1 MSLELTKTTE
11 SILYSMTG
19 AYLVIDMSGQ
29 IRSSNPAACEMLGYT
44 KSELEGCDIKQ
55 LVTEDD
61 AGQYDQHLETYQQ
74 YPNISQIVSHQK
86 DRSVCAKRKNGS
98 VFPIQIVLSTI
109 NIEGEELIIAEI
121 SDISEL
127 VFARK
132 RLDQVLDNVGS
143 YLYSLD
149 MIDNEVDSFWISPN
163 FTATTG
169 WDYTKAN
176 PTDWWRNHLH
186 PNDRAA
192 AIEAREQG
200 LKTGEYQHE
209 YRLKC
214 ANGEYI
220 WVHDTFKV
228 DYQDGRP
235 VRINGI
241 VSDVS
246 QYRQIKG
253 DLRATEVRLAKT
265 LSFVNIYPW
274 ALDLATGKINSPA
287 AVDSLFGYPS
297 GTLEHTRD
305 RLSRFTHPD
314 DAHIFSEAIEA
325 SKKTGHEFS
334 AEYRIIWP
342 DGSIH
347 WLMCRGNVI
356 PHTKQKN
363 SRILGIITDVTE
375 RALLTERLEQQRQ
388 LAADLNQ
395 LITRFATETDL
406 KSTSEDVLDIL
417 LKISGSEFGVV
428 GEVIKD
434 KNSQF
439 FLKAYAISNVAW
451 SEESHALYQQ
461 SLIDG
466 LEFHSQNN
474 LLGHILQSGEVLL
487 TNDPHNH
494 PSYSGLPE
502 GHPAL
507 SSFLNVPLYFGG
519 NMVGF
524 YALGNRKGGF
534 DEALL
539 ELLKPVDSAYAGI
552 IQARRMARKEAD
564 NKASLLRA
572 KEEAETANKAK
583 SAFLSSMSHEL
594 RTPLNA
600 ILGFAQLL
608 ELELEP
614 GSQNMD
620 NLQTIISSGKHLL
633 ALINDVL
640 DLSAIES
647 GKVMLNME
655 QLDTATLFTH
665 CKKLIKPFAEQHNI
679 EVIFEDSCSQP
690 GQLFA
695 DSTRTN
701 QIMFNL
707 VTNAIKYN
715 RPGGKV
721 FVSCEPEQENMR
733 ISVRDT
739 GIGIPEARLSDL
751 FIPFNRLDVDKHS
764 DIQGTGIGLLIC
776 KQLLESMG
784 GEIDVSSEEGVGSC
798 FSFTLAKKG
807 DKETRTVETEVT
819 CDSVSVT
826 TEDKSLIYIE
836 DNRVNMMLVREVI
849 NRKTDLTFYSAED
862 PLQGIEL
869 ITQHQPD
876 IIMLDIDLPNMSGID
891 VLKHLRE
898 NNLCPFA
905 KTIALSASAM
915 AEEVEAIENAGF
927 DICLTKPLNLNH
939 FLELLSRELA

>member
-1 MSLELTKTTE
+1 MSLELTTTTE
-11 SILYSMTG
+11 SLLYSMTG

-29 IRSSNPAACEMLGYT
+29 IRSTNPAACEMLGYT
-44 KSELEGCDIKQ
+44 KSELEGCDIRLLITQDACEHDQQ
-55 LVTEDD
+55 LEN
-61 AGQYDQHLETYQQ
+61 YQQ
-74 YPNISQIVSHQK
+74 YPNISQFVSHQK
-86 DRSVCAKRKNGS
+86 DRSVCVKRKNGS
-98 VFPIQIVLSTI
+98 VFPIQIVLSTVH
-109 NIEGEELIIAEI
+109 IEGEELIIAEI

-127 VFARK
+127 VFACK
-132 RLDQVLDNVGS
+132 RLDQVLDTVGS

-149 MIDNEVDSFWISPN
+149 MVGDEVDTFWISSN

-169 WDYTKAN
+169 WDSSKAN
-176 PTDWWRNHLH
+176 PTDWWRKHLH

-192 AIEAREQG
+192 AIEARELG
-200 LKTGEYQHE
+200 LKTGEYQYE

-228 DYQDGRP
+228 EYQDGRP

-246 QYRQIKG
+246 QYRHIKG
-253 DLRATEVRLAKT
+253 ELRSTEVRLAKT

-274 ALDLATGKINSPA
+274 GLDLETGKINSPA
-287 AVDSLFGYPS
+287 AVDTLFGYPS
-297 GTLEHTRD
+297 GSLDHYRD
-305 RLSRFTHPD
+305 HLSKLTHPD
-314 DAHIFSEAIEA
+314 DAHIFTEAIEA

-334 AEYRIIWP
+334 AEYRVIWP

-356 PHTKQKN
+356 PNTKNKN

-375 RALLTERLEQQRQ
+375 RALLTERLEQQKQ
-388 LAADLNQ
+388 LASDLNE

-417 LKISGSEFGVV
+417 LKISGSEFGIV
-428 GEVIKD
+428 GEVITD
-434 KNSQF
+434 SSNQS
-439 FLKAYAISNVAW
+439 FLKAHAISNVAW
-451 SEESHALYQQ
+451 SNESHALYQQ
-461 SLIDG
+461 SLTDG
-466 LEFHSQNN
+466 LEFHTRDN
-474 LLGHILQSGEVLL
+474 LLGHILESGDVLL
-487 TNDPHNH
+487 TNDPYNH
-494 PSYSGLPE
+494 PAYGGLPE

-507 SSFLNVPLYFGG
+507 VSFLNVPLYFGG
-519 NMVGF
+519 DMVGF
-524 YALGNRKGGF
+524 FALGNRNGGF
-534 DEALL
+534 DEALV
-539 ELLKPVDSAYAGI
+539 ELLKPVNSAYAGI

-647 GKVMLNME
+647 GKVILNME
-655 QLDTATLFTH
+655 MLDTATLFSH
-665 CKKLIKPFAEQHNI
+665 CQKLIKPFAEQHDI
-679 EVIFEDSCSQP
+679 DVVFEDSCSQP

-701 QIMFNL
+701 QVIFNL

-739 GIGIPEARLSDL
+739 GMGIPEGRLSDL

-764 DIQGTGIGLLIC
+764 NIQGTGIGLLIC

-784 GEIDVSSEEGVGSC
+784 GEIDVTSEEGVGSC
-798 FSFTLAKKG
+798 FSFTLATTG
-807 DKETRTVETEVT
+807 EKEARKLETAVACET
-819 CDSVSVT
+819 VSVAA
-826 TEDKSLIYIE
+826 EDKSLLYIE

-862 PLQGIEL
+862 PLEGIEL
-869 ITQHQPD
+869 IAEHQPD

-939 FLELLSRELA
+939 FLELLSRELS